1 MQLTDA
7 LAIEVGLDPKALRKG
22 LAEVSTSMRK
32 AREGAQKD
40 GTAIEK
46 SLDGAAEAVD
56 RLARNA
62 LKLFALFTA
71 GRAVKDFVQDITS
84 ADAALGRLA
93 KSIGSTPEAISSLA
107 NAVARGGGS
116 AAATAGSFEKLSDSI
131 NEIKVTGNSSLLPM
145 FGRLQ
150 GISGKAIR
158 LNQDL
163 ATTFGDIADAA
174 KGTADKMG
182 APFATY
188 LLKQAGI
195 DRDTAALLIQGR
207 AKLNEALE
215 KSRKVGIVSDKD
227 TKAAQ
232 ALTTSIETLRQ
243 TSESFGRQILTGVSP
258 TITRLITQFQEWI
271 EKNRGIIDSK
281 IAEYIQR
288 FSDYINSINWEAV
301 GEGLRN
307 FGAGAL
313 KVADSFGGL
322 LKICEALFLFWIGS
336 KAIRMVQAILGIAG
350 LLGTGPLGWAI
361 RLAMAGSL
369 ASDLAVPN
377 AEKPGVITRSD
388 DENSGAAVGPSG
400 GHANGNIARDRG
412 IVRDYAGRAYRGVK
426 RLFGGGAADAAEG
439 GAGIRT
445 RASRGGRGDRSGGVA
460 ANPGAYKDVLDHI
473 ARSEGTAKAP
483 GGGYNTSLANGAL
496 LPGGKEQDLTKMTLD
511 QIDALQTGMLRHPSN
526 KWNSSAIGRYQ
537 IVRTTLRAQREKL
550 GLKGTDLYD
559 EKLQDRIG
567 ANLARQRGAD
577 PVGLKNEWAS
587 LVGAKNAVAVA
598 LMQKVDPKASTMPLD
613 QARPSASGAARRPEV
628 LADPGDERRKPAEAT
643 VAEVIAAVR
652 TVKSEQRE
660 RAQGTLAERAAA
672 GYEYGPQTPYPGGR
686 SLKQMNEQNWPNRG
700 GNQPT
705 DWKQDKDT
713 GNWKPVFGDAK
724 PSAAINAQRAGAM
737 AAIVQA
743 RAAQAAVTGNTSND
757 NRATTDN
764 SSQWSIQNVNLHTA
778 ATDGRAAAGEFVDTI
793 RGRSYAAAANRGL
806 A

>member
-22 LAEVSTSMRK
+22 LAEVSSSMRK

-93 KSIGSTPEAISSLA
+93 KSIGSTPEAISSLG

-150 GISGKAIR
+150 GISGKTIR

-182 APFATY
+182 APFASY

-207 AKLNEALE
+207 AKLNEALR

-232 ALTTSIETLRQ
+232 GLTTSIETLRQ

-258 TITRLITQFQEWI
+258 TITRLLTQFQDWI

-281 IAEYIQR
+281 IAEYIKR

-307 FGAGAL
+307 FGAGVL
-313 KVADSFGGL
+313 RVADSFGGL
-322 LKICEALFLFWIGS
+322 LKICEALFLFWVGS

-388 DENSGAAVGPSG
+388 DENSGAAVGSSG
-400 GHANGNIARDRG
+400 GHADGNIGRDRG

-439 GAGIRT
+439 GAGIRA
-445 RASRGGRGDRSGGVA
+445 RANRAKRGPDGIPYEAKTLNEGLGITPKQYDAYREGLTDIEGKNYAQKGGA
-460 ANPGAYKDVLDHI
+460 
-473 ARSEGTAKAP
+473 
-483 GGGYNTSLANGAL
+483 
-496 LPGGKEQDLTKMTLD
+496 GGKY
-511 QIDALQTGMLRHPSN
+511 S
-526 KWNSSAIGRYQ
+526 GRYQ
-537 IVRTTLRAQREKL
+537 FGPAEIRETATKL
-550 GLKGTDLYD
+550 GEKAPTREQFLSDPAMQERYMERYTLDHHNYLMRKSEKYRDLPPEKKLEILGYSHNQGAGGAEKYLRTGQAGSDGFGTSGTAYFSPIRRRLA
-559 EKLQDRIG
+559 QIG
-567 ANLARQRGAD
+567 ADDKA
-577 PVGLKNEWAS
+577 AS
-587 LVGAKNAVAVA
+587 
-598 LMQKVDPKASTMPLD
+598 
-613 QARPSASGAARRPEV
+613 AARRPEV
-628 LADPGDERRKPAEAT
+628 LADPSDERRKPAGAT
-643 VAEVIAAVR
+643 VAEAIAAVR

-672 GYEYGPQTPYPGGR
+672 GSEYGPQTPYPGGR

-705 DWKQDKDT
+705 DWKRDKDT

-724 PSAAINAQRAGAM
+724 PNAAINAQRAGAM

-778 ATDGRAAAGEFVDTI
+778 ATDGRAAAHDFADTI